1 MSNTGYYNW
10 SEILSKL
17 DDKVLF
23 RAFSDRNSNP
33 EKQKTAEQLLLKRK
47 LIKKNSENKY
57 IKEEVEKKH
66 LSFLAFNLKKESEA
80 ETINKLIDRGLNR
93 QTSEKIVSEYI
104 VWKRRKSKL
113 IKPWIFIA
121 PILFISAFVID
132 NYYIGE
138 TALVGLVLLP
148 FTIFFTLNAPTA
160 SNFKR
165 KVFLKVLTSEENTED
180 KQEPVS

>member
-1 MSNTGYYNW
+1 MSNMGYYNW
-10 SEILSKL
+10 NEILSKF
-17 DDKVLF
+17 DDKELF

-33 EKQKTAEQLLLKRK
+33 EKQKIAEQLLLKRRI
-47 LIKKNSENKY
+47 IKKNSENRY

-66 LSFLAFNLKKESEA
+66 LSFLAFNLKKETEE
-80 ETINKLIDRGLNR
+80 ETVNKLIDRGLNR
-93 QTSEKIVSEYI
+93 ETSEKIVSEYT
-104 VWKRRKSKL
+104 VWKRKKNKL

-138 TALVGLVLLP
+138 TALAGLVLLP

-165 KVFLKVLTSEENTED
+165 KVFFKVLTSEENIEQ
-180 KQEPVS
+180 KQEPV

>member
-17 DDKVLF
+17 DDKELF

-66 LSFLAFNLKKESEA
+66 LSFLVFNLKKESEE
-80 ETINKLIDRGLNR
+80 ETINKLIDKGLNR
-93 QTSEKIVSEYI
+93 RTSE
-104 VWKRRKSKL
+104 
-113 IKPWIFIA
+113 
-121 PILFISAFVID
+121 ISRWWNSA
-132 NYYIGE
+132 
-138 TALVGLVLLP
+138 
-148 FTIFFTLNAPTA
+148 
-160 SNFKR
+160 
-165 KVFLKVLTSEENTED
+165 
-180 KQEPVS
+180 